1 MRQGGGRFPKDVFA
15 DGEEP
20 DARLTLAN
28 ERTFLAWVRT
38 SLALLAGAV
47 AVHTPALDL
56 DEWVKIAASLC
67 LLAAAGLAIGQ
78 SWTRWR
84 ATERAIRTGEPL
96 PGFGGPVMLASVLA
110 VLIVGVAVGVI
121 VVAAR

>member
-1 MRQGGGRFPKDVFA
+1 MTSRFPKDVFD

-20 DARLTLAN
+20 DPRLSQSN

-38 SLALLAGAV
+38 SLALVAGAV
-47 AVHTPALDL
+47 AVHTPALEL
-56 DEWVKIAASLC
+56 DERAKTIASLC
-67 LLAAAGLAIGQ
+67 LLAAAGVAIVQ

-84 ATERAIRTGEPL
+84 ATERAMRTGEPL
-96 PGFGGPVMLASVLA
+96 PGFGGPVLLASVLG

-121 VVAAR
+121 VEALR

>member
-1 MRQGGGRFPKDVFA
+1 MTARFPKRVFD
-15 DGEEP
+15 DGEDP

-47 AVHTPALDL
+47 AVHAPALDL
-56 DEWVKIAASLC
+56 ATGVKAAASLC
-67 LLAAAGLAIGQ
+67 LLAAAGLAIAQ

-96 PGFGGPVMLASVLA
+96 PGFGGPALLASVLG

-121 VVAAR
+121 VVAVR